1 MYVHAS
7 KKGFKS
13 GVKKSWW
20 EEGSFILAN
29 LVRARE
35 SSLLSE
41 GSVHLTLQVKQ
52 VLLAD
57 CQKTLV
63 LFVWGC
69 IDGDTTGVVLVV
81 MREIETEG
89 DLVGGM
95 ITVVYSIRITVL
107 KELFGDGISLDFHRP
122 IEEVLYRNRSNN
134 IMVVAV
140 TSLVSTVVSACIIVR
155 SVVLLTDR
163 LNLNFSLF
171 DPY

>member
-1 MYVHAS
+1 
-7 KKGFKS
+7 
-13 GVKKSWW
+13 
-20 EEGSFILAN
+20 
-29 LVRARE
+29 
-35 SSLLSE
+35 
-41 GSVHLTLQVKQ
+41 
-52 VLLAD
+52 
-57 CQKTLV
+57 
-63 LFVWGC
+63 
-69 IDGDTTGVVLVV
+69 